1 MLQLAV
7 ERLPSAEG
15 GRNLAFLD
23 PKIIADAG
31 LEEGSVVELKT
42 HRGRRLLARVAAR
55 PADEGRGCVRLDRY
69 QIQFLKPDLREKI
82 SLTPVQIEEA
92 RRLVLEPMA
101 PLSGNLT
108 ALERELQRRFVEEKQ
123 LTCSG
128 MALSV
133 KLSEFPRN
141 VVFRVISAEPDRSV
155 VGENTR
161 VVLRT
166 SALRA
171 GVAANMVTF
180 DDVGGLRAEIDAIRE
195 LIECPIQYPH
205 VYEHLGIEAPRGIL
219 FYGPPGVGKT
229 YLAKAIA
236 NEIGAHFL
244 YVNGPELVSSV
255 HGGTEANLRR
265 VFEEAM
271 EHSPSVVMMDEL
283 DAIAPRRGESG
294 SQADVRMGTQLL
306 SLLDGLISMED
317 VVVIGTTNR
326 IDSVDPALRRPG
338 RFDREI
344 YIAPPNVEGRLEILN
359 IHTRRMPM
367 DEEAIAFLP
376 EVARRTHGYVGAD
389 LMELVRQAGLNALRR
404 VAGPGMATLLE
415 ANGNLENVIVRKED
429 FEAALEKT
437 SPSALR
443 ETLWV
448 TPDVSWKD
456 IGGLK
461 DVIEQLREAVETPLV
476 YPDAFARLGVRPST
490 GILLYGPPGT
500 GKTMLAKAL
509 ANECGANFIPVN
521 GPEIFSMW
529 LGESEETIRN
539 VFQMA
544 RQVQPTVI
552 LFDQIDAIAPKRR
565 GEAAN
570 ATTERVV
577 NQLLAEMDGLKSAS
591 QIIVVAAT
599 NRRDLLDPALLRP
612 GRLGLEIYVG
622 LPDFQARNEILQVL
636 LANTVVEDQE
646 EMQRAIETVAAKTE
660 GFSGADLS
668 AVCERA
674 KMIALRRSNYRKDVA
689 LAGAHLLAA
698 LEQILQ
704 ARARAG
710 EAAG

>member
-1 MLQLAV
+1 MLQLPV
-7 ERLPSAEG
+7 ERLPSAES

-23 PKIIADAG
+23 PQLLALVGVK
-31 LEEGSVVELKT
+31 EGGVVELKT
-42 HRGRRLLARVAAR
+42 QRGRRLLARVSAR
-55 PADEGRGCVRLDRY
+55 PQDEGRGCLRLDRF

-82 SLTPVQIEEA
+82 SLNPVQIEEA

-101 PLSGNLT
+101 PLTGNLT
-108 ALERELQRRFVEEKQ
+108 ALERELQTRFVEERQ

-128 MALSV
+128 MVLSV
-133 KLSEFPRN
+133 KLFEFPRN
-141 VVFRVISAEPDRSV
+141 VIFRVINVEPDRSM

-180 DDVGGLRAEIDAIRE
+180 DDVGGLSAEIEAIRE
-195 LIECPIQYPH
+195 LIECPIQFPQ

-229 YLAKAIA
+229 YMAKAIA

-255 HGGTEANLRR
+255 HGGTEANLRK

-271 EHSPSVVMMDEL
+271 EHSPSIVMMDEL

-306 SLLDGLISMED
+306 SLLDGLVSMED

-326 IDSVDPALRRPG
+326 VDSVDPALRRPG

-344 YIAPPNVEGRLEILN
+344 FIAPPNAEGRLEILN
-359 IHTRRMPM
+359 IHTRRVPL
-367 DEEAIAFLP
+367 DEEAIAFMP
-376 EVARRTHGYVGAD
+376 EVARQTHGYVGAD
-389 LMELVRQAGLNALRR
+389 LMELVRQAGLNALRT
-404 VAGPGMATLLE
+404 ATGPGFASLQSNGGLE
-415 ANGNLENVIVRKED
+415 HIVVTKED
-429 FEAALEKT
+429 LVSAMEKT

-456 IGGLK
+456 VGGLK
-461 DVIEQLREAVETPLV
+461 DVIDQLREAVETPLV
-476 YPDAFARLGVRPST
+476 YPDAFARLGVRPSN

-509 ANECGANFIPVN
+509 AHECGANFIPVN

-529 LGESEETIRN
+529 LGESEQTIRD

-622 LPDFQARNEILQVL
+622 LTDLEGRKEIFQVL
-636 LANTVVEDQE
+636 LANTAVKGNLADVIQALA
-646 EMQRAIETVAAKTE
+646 QKTE

-668 AVCERA
+668 AICERA
-674 KMIALRRSNYRKDVA
+674 KVIALRQGSYRKDVA
-689 LAGAHLLAA
+689 LAGSHLLTA
-698 LEQILQ
+698 LEQMLET
-704 ARARAG
+704 RTRSR
-710 EAAG
+710 ESTT